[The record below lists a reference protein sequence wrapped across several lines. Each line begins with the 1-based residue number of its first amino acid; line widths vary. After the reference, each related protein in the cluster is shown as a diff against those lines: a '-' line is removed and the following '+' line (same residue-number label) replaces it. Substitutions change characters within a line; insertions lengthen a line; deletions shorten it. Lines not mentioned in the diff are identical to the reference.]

1 MAEVILMPRL
11 SDTMTE
17 GVIAAWHKKVG
28 DTVKKG
34 DLLAEVETDKAT
46 MDLESYKDG
55 TLLYVGTDKG
65 GKIEVNDLLAIIGAP
80 GEDIASLVK
89 QGAAANGGSAAPA
102 AAPAT
107 TQTAPAQAAPA
118 QGTPAQGSAPAA
130 ANKGVPAPVQA
141 APTQTAAANTATT
154 TAAASGL
161 DLSQIQEVILMPRL
175 SDTMTEGVIADWH
188 KKVGDT
194 VKKGDILADIETDKA
209 TMELESYKEGKLLY
223 VGAQKGEKIA
233 VNDLLAVIGDES
245 KVDLQKIIAASKTKT
260 GAAPSNAQPADQQT
274 SQTSQ
279 TSQASQ
285 ASQATQPA
293 AAAGANGAPAQE
305 NSGLSVSADG
315 RIKASPLAKK
325 LAAEKGIDISKVSGS
340 GDNGRIVK
348 KDVDSFV
355 PGKAETPVQAQ
366 GSPGGAPAK
375 SFVPAASTGQVSFD
389 EVPVS
394 QMRKVIAKR
403 LAESKFSAPHFY
415 VTMSIDMGNAVESRT
430 RLNEVAPVK
439 ISFNDLVLKAVA
451 VALKQHP
458 AVNSSWLGDKIRIN
472 HHVNIGVA
480 VAVEDGL
487 LVPVVRFADTK
498 SLSQIAT
505 EVKDLAQRAKNK
517 KLQPADWEGSTFTIS
532 NLGMFGVDEFTA
544 IINPPDACILA
555 VGAIQNI
562 PIVKNGAVV
571 AGHIMKLTLSCD
583 HRVVDGAT
591 GSAFLQ
597 TLKGLLEEPLRMLV

>member
-34 DLLAEVETDKAT
+34 ELLAEVETDKAT

-55 TLLYVGTDKG
+55 TLLYRGTDKG
-65 GKIEVNDLLAIIGAP
+65 GKIQVNDLLAIIGVP
-80 GEDIASLVK
+80 GEDISGLVK
-89 QGAAANGGSAAPA
+89 GGAAAPA
-102 AAPAT
+102 AP
-107 TQTAPAQAAPA
+107 TAAAP
-118 QGTPAQGSAPAA
+118 APAA
-130 ANKGVPAPVQA
+130 AA
-141 APTQTAAANTATT
+141 AGGP
-154 TAAASGL
+154 GL
-161 DLSQIQEVILMPRL
+161 ELSKQEEVILMPRL

-188 KKVGDT
+188 KKVGDA

-223 VGAQKGEKIA
+223 VGAKKGEKIA
-233 VNDLLAVIGDES
+233 VNDLLAVIGDEK
-245 KVDLQKIIAASKTKT
+245 KVDLEKIIAAAKNK
-260 GAAPSNAQPADQQT
+260 GAAPVSGGTA
-274 SQTSQ
+274 
-279 TSQASQ
+279 
-285 ASQATQPA
+285 ATT
-293 AAAGANGAPAQE
+293 APAPAE
-305 NSGLSVSADG
+305 TTHSGLSVSADG

-325 LAAEKGIDISKVSGS
+325 LAAEKGIDISKVPGS
-340 GDNGRIVK
+340 GDNGRIIK
-348 KDVDSFV
+348 KDIDNFTPGTAAAPQPASG
-355 PGKAETPVQAQ
+355 GKA
-366 GSPGGAPAK
+366 GAPA
-375 SFVPAASTGQVSFD
+375 VPAGQESY
-389 EVPVS
+389 EEIPVS

-415 VTMSIDMGNAVESRT
+415 ITMTVDMDKVIESRV
-430 RLNEVAPVK
+430 RMNEVSPVK
-439 ISFNDLVLKAVA
+439 ISFNDIVLKAVA

-480 VAVEDGL
+480 VAIEDGL

-498 SLSQIAT
+498 SLSQIAA

-517 KLQPADWEGSTFTIS
+517 KLQPAEWEGSTFTIS
-532 NLGMFGVDEFTA
+532 NMGMFGVDEFTA

-555 VGAIQNI
+555 ISAIQAV
-562 PIVKNGAVV
+562 PVVRNGAVV
-571 AGHIMKLTLSCD
+571 PGNIMKLTLSCD

-597 TLKGLLEEPLRMLV
+597 TVKSLLEEPLRMMI